1 MSKEAPSKQVIRR
14 TEDSVPNWRP
24 VPGVKVQK
32 LTVGNA
38 VVQFAKLDP
47 RTNHCI
53 LSIEAADVR
62 ISFDGDDPV
71 SGVSQMLLQ
80 YGTYGYW
87 GRDMISAMKL
97 IRNAGTNATAWL
109 QQCIT
114 AVGL

>member
-1 MSKEAPSKQVIRR
+1 MSKQAPSKQVIRR

-32 LTVGNA
+32 LTVSNA
-38 VVQFAKLDP
+38 VKQFAKLNP
-47 RTNHCI
+47 MTNHCI
-53 LSIEAADVR
+53 LSIETADVR
-62 ISFDGDDPV
+62 VSFDGDDPV
-71 SGVSQMLLQ
+71 VGTSQMLLQ

-97 IRNAGTNATAWL
+97 IRNAGTDATVWL
-109 QQCIT
+109 QECMT